1 MHFNQKMYHLNSISA
16 SNLLL
21 SYREITRNT
30 SFTFVAQI
38 FIIKVV
44 FLNLVWTL
52 RILYAYTMS
61 NIDLCTI
68 SIWIL
73 LQYLYI
79 GVIITCST
87 ALNTALLKNMNNM
100 ELTFQCSTTLKWYK
114 STTQTEILTSVILF
128 FVYIVDGQSQSAE
141 SDLIFSTIS
150 QYIWNI
156 DITNNYTHLTE
167 NLKKYIKTIK
177 TNKS

>member
-1 MHFNQKMYHLNSISA
+1 
-16 SNLLL
+16 
-21 SYREITRNT
+21 
-30 SFTFVAQI
+30 
-38 FIIKVV
+38 
-44 FLNLVWTL
+44 
-52 RILYAYTMS
+52 MS

-150 QYIWNI
+150 QYI
-156 DITNNYTHLTE
+156 
-167 NLKKYIKTIK
+167 
-177 TNKS
+177 